1 MDGTSSWPSRPAQ
14 DPSRRSVRQRSKD
27 ALPLTFVG
35 CLWLAVAFVPPA
47 LLLTAGYAFSRWV
60 GSALCDSADTST
72 CDATE
77 PPVVVSVPGLVVAA
91 IALALLAG
99 LIAVP
104 HQVRLRRVR
113 IGLLVATVVAS
124 VVADI
129 LILAL
134 PVAAR
139 PRMGGRD

>member
-1 MDGTSSWPSRPAQ
+1 
-14 DPSRRSVRQRSKD
+14 
-27 ALPLTFVG
+27 
-35 CLWLAVAFVPPA
+35 
-47 LLLTAGYAFSRWV
+47 
-60 GSALCDSADTST
+60 
-72 CDATE
+72 
-77 PPVVVSVPGLVVAA
+77 VVSVPGLVVAA

-104 HQVRLRRVR
+104 HQVRLRRLR